1 VPVTVIFEPSLIGE
15 RPGTTYIDGQP
26 TDLALVSE
34 GDRLRFGI
42 QLPLDGRRTVEVE
55 GKE

>member
-1 VPVTVIFEPSLIGE
+1 MMGD
-15 RPGTTYIDGQP
+15 RPGTIYIDGQP
-26 TDLALVSE
+26 TDLAPVNE
-34 GDRLRFGI
+34 GDRLRFGV